1 MLMFQ
6 GNIEV
11 RRQAIGRVID
21 SIDSAASLP
30 GQVFVGDWGAFMFFE
45 SDRLFSPSFA
55 VVASDL
61 LRAER
66 TDVFCL
72 LNFDEMSKVEDELAA
87 AVFIDAETE
96 PHAYDAMLREG
107 GAAEGWLFG
116 MDRYGGA
123 SSQGG
128 WCIYCEKGNDIAVIA
143 MRQPGDVKKYAEC
156 LRHLHAER
164 ITTLLNAGEAASFPF
179 NQLVEP
185 WRRSLSWNYP

>member
-1 MLMFQ
+1 MVVEK
-6 GNIEV
+6 IK
-11 RRQAIGRVID
+11 RQAIGHVID
-21 SIDSAASLP
+21 SIDSAASFP
-30 GQVFVGDWGAFMFFE
+30 GQVFVGGWGAFMFFE

-55 VVASDL
+55 VIASDL
-61 LRAER
+61 LHAER
-66 TDVFCL
+66 ADVFCL
-72 LNFDEMSKVEDELAA
+72 LNFDEMSKVEDGLAA

-96 PHAYDAMLREG
+96 PYAYDAMLREG

-143 MRQPGDVKKYAEC
+143 LRQSGDVKKYAEC
-156 LRHLHAER
+156 LRRLHAER
-164 ITTLLNAGEAASFPF
+164 ITALLNAGEAANFPF

-185 WRRSLSWNYP
+185 WRYNLSKYYSCD